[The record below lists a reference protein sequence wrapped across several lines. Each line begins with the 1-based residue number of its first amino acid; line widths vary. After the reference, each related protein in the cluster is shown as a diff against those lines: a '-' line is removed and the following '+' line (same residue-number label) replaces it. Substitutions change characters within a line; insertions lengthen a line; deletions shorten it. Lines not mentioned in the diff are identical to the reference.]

1 MAARV
6 MAVQTAISLV
16 GAAARG
22 LIPSICADASQ
33 YLSRKRIMIKQPLQA
48 LAGKAS
54 GKAAAVLRAA
64 AAQEAFRPNDE
75 LLAALDTGSDGLDE
89 QQIEARLHRDGP
101 NEVSHEKPPHWT
113 LQLLRAFKNPFI
125 IVLLVLAG
133 VELAT
138 DDSDLTGPIIIAVM
152 VGVSVLLSFSQ
163 EYRSSRAAEK
173 LKAMVRN
180 TATVTRR
187 ASDGHSEQ
195 VEVPVVEL
203 VAGDIVHLGA
213 GDMVPA
219 DLRLLTAK
227 DLFISQAILTG
238 ESLPVEKSAPARVP
252 APQQGQA
259 HTYDNPLELPTV
271 CYMGTNVVSGTASA
285 VVVAAGARSY
295 LGSLAHSMSG
305 QRVQTSFDRGVNSVS
320 WLLIRFMAVMVPV
333 VFLIQGFGKHNWLE
347 AFLFALSVAVG
358 LTPEMLPLIVTA
370 NLAKGALA
378 MSKRKVVV
386 KRLNAIQNFGAMDV
400 LCTDKTGTLTLDKI
414 VLERHLDLDGEESD
428 EALEYGY
435 LNSRFQTGLKNLMDK
450 AVLEHRNLESAA
462 MRYRVVDE
470 IPFDFQ
476 RRRMSV
482 VVTDGSGEHLLICK
496 GAVEEMLSTCAFAR
510 IGEVIEPMTDE
521 RRREIK
527 AMTHRLNE
535 DGLRVLV
542 VAMRREPEHEHP
554 YSVADESNLIAV
566 GCLAFLDPPK
576 DSAATAIRALNHHGV
591 EVKVITGDNEAV
603 TRKICREVG
612 LDVTHSVQG
621 REIEQLDD
629 AALDALVARVTVF
642 AKMSPLQKARVV
654 RSLQR
659 LGHTVGFLGDGIN
672 DAPALHDA
680 DVGISVDTATDIAK
694 ESADIIL
701 LEKNLMVLEE
711 GVIEGR
717 ITFGNIIKYIK
728 MTASSNFGNVF
739 SMLVAS
745 VFLPFLPLL
754 PLQILVLNL
763 LYDISQL
770 SIPFDRMDEDY
781 LRKPRKWDAGDIGRF
796 MVWIGPVSSIFD
808 ITTFVLL
815 WYMFGANSSAHQS
828 LFQSGWFI
836 ESLLTQTLIVHM
848 IRTRRIPF
856 LQSVAAAPVLA
867 LTTAIILIGLLVP
880 YTGIGAKIGMT
891 TLPPAFFGWI
901 ALTVLTYAVLTQ
913 LVKLVYM
920 RRYGRWL

>member
-1 MAARV
+1 MSKISNESAARV
-6 MAVQTAISLV
+6 AGN
-16 GAAARG
+16 GA
-22 LIPSICADASQ
+22 PKSVT
-33 YLSRKRIMIKQPLQA
+33 
-48 LAGKAS
+48 
-54 GKAAAVLRAA
+54 AAVAEHA
-64 AAQEAFRPNDE
+64 FSDAEA
-75 LLAALDTGSDGLDE
+75 LLATLESSSHGLDE
-89 QQIEARLHRDGP
+89 ENISERLHRDGP
-101 NEVSHEKPPHWT
+101 NEVSHEKPPHWS
-113 LQLLRAFKNPFI
+113 LQLLRACKNPFI
-125 IVLLVLAG
+125 IVLLVLAV
-133 VELAT
+133 VEIFASP
-138 DDSDLTGPIIIAVM
+138 DDLSGPIIIAVM
-152 VGVSVLLSFSQ
+152 VSVSVLLSFTQ
-163 EYRSSRAAEK
+163 EYRSSHAAEK

-180 TATVTRR
+180 TATVLRQ

-195 VEVPVVEL
+195 IEVPVVEL
-203 VAGDIVHLGA
+203 VVGDIVHLAA

-219 DLRLLTAK
+219 DLRLLSAK

-238 ESLPVEKSAPARVP
+238 ESLPVEKAAPSRAGGE
-252 APQQGQA
+252 ASTLAQA
-259 HTYDNPLELPTV
+259 NPLDLGTV
-271 CYMGTNVVSGTASA
+271 CYMGTNVISGTATA
-285 VVVAAGARSY
+285 VVVATGARTY
-295 LGSLAHSMSG
+295 LGSLAHSMAG

-333 VFLIQGFGKHNWLE
+333 VFLINGFDKHDWLE

-414 VLERHLDLDGEESD
+414 VLERHLDLDGEESN

-450 AVLEHRNLESAA
+450 AVLAHRDLEAA
-462 MRYRVVDE
+462 ATRYRVIDE

-482 VVTDGSGEHLLICK
+482 VVADGEGEHLLICK
-496 GAVEEMLSTCAFAR
+496 GAVEEMLSICSYANT
-510 IGEVIEPMTDE
+510 GGVIEPMTDE
-521 RRREIK
+521 RRHEIK

-542 VAMRREPEHEHP
+542 VAIRRQPSRDKA
-554 YSVADESNLIAV
+554 YSTADENDLIAV

-576 DSAATAIRALNHHGV
+576 DSAATAIRALHQHGV

-621 REIEQLDD
+621 KDIECLEDTE
-629 AALDALVARVTVF
+629 LDALVARVTVF
-642 AKMSPLQKARVV
+642 AKMSPMQKARVV

-711 GVIEGR
+711 GVLEGR
-717 ITFGNIIKYIK
+717 VTFGNIMKYIK
-728 MTASSNFGNVF
+728 MTASSNFGNVL
-739 SMLVAS
+739 SMLIAS
-745 VFLPFLPLL
+745 AFLPFLPML

-770 SIPFDRMDEDY
+770 SIPFDRMDEEY
-781 LRKPRKWDAGDIGRF
+781 LSKPRKWDAGDIGRF
-796 MVWIGPVSSIFD
+796 MVWIGPASSVFD
-808 ITTFVLL
+808 MTTFALL
-815 WYMFGANSSAHQS
+815 WYVFGANSPQHQS

-836 ESLLTQTLIVHM
+836 ESLLTQTLVVHM
-848 IRTRRIPF
+848 IRTRKIPF
-856 LQSVAAAPVLA
+856 LQSIAAAPVLG
-867 LTTAIILIGLLVP
+867 LTTAIIV
-880 YTGIGAKIGMT
+880 IGM
-891 TLPPAFFGWI
+891 LIPFSRLGSKLGMMEMPPVYFGWL
-901 ALTVLTYAVLTQ
+901 ALTVVAYCALTQ
-913 LVKLVYM
+913 LVKVIYI
-920 RRYGRWL
+920 RRFGSWL

>member
-1 MAARV
+1 
-6 MAVQTAISLV
+6 
-16 GAAARG
+16 
-22 LIPSICADASQ
+22 
-33 YLSRKRIMIKQPLQA
+33 MIKQSIQGA
-48 LAGKAS
+48 LP
-54 GKAAAVLRAA
+54 RAA
-64 AAQEAFRPNDE
+64 DKSASAPLHVAVAQEAFRDNDA
-75 LLAALDTGSDGLDE
+75 LLAGLDSTPAGLDE
-89 QQIEARLHRDGP
+89 EQIAERLGRDGI
-101 NEVSHEKPPHWT
+101 NEVSHEKPPHWSR
-113 LQLLRAFKNPFI
+113 QLLRAFKNPFI

-133 VELAT
+133 VQLFT
-138 DDSDLTGPIIIAVM
+138 DSSDLTGPAIIAVM
-152 VGVSVLLSFSQ
+152 VGISVLLSFTQ
-163 EYRSSRAAEK
+163 EYRSSKAAEK

-187 ASDGHSEQ
+187 ASDGHSERI
-195 VEVPVVEL
+195 EVPVGEL
-203 VAGDIVHLGA
+203 VAGDIVHLAA

-219 DLRLLTAK
+219 DLRLLHAK

-238 ESLPVEKSAPARVP
+238 ESLPVEKAAPGTHGAVD
-252 APQQGQA
+252 AGHA
-259 HTYDNPLELPTV
+259 NPLDLPTI
-271 CYMGTNVVSGTASA
+271 CYMGTNVVSGTAAA
-285 VVVAAGARSY
+285 VVVATGPRSY
-295 LGSLAHSMSG
+295 LGSLAHSIVG

-333 VFLIQGFGKHNWLE
+333 VFLINGFDKHDWLQ
-347 AFLFALSVAVG
+347 AFMFALSVAVG

-378 MSKRKVVV
+378 MSGRKVVV

-414 VLERHLDLDGEESD
+414 VLERHLDLHGEESD

-450 AVLEHRNLESAA
+450 AVLEHRDLEPAA
-462 MRYRVVDE
+462 AHYRIVDE

-482 VVTDGSGEHLLICK
+482 VLGNGDGHDLIVCK
-496 GAVEEMLSTCAFAR
+496 GAVEEMLSICAWAKTG
-510 IGEVIEPMTDE
+510 GEVVPMTDAQ
-521 RRREIK
+521 RDEIK
-527 AMTHRLNE
+527 EMTHGLNE

-542 VAMRREPEHEHP
+542 VAVKQQPPAGRP
-554 YSVADESNLIAV
+554 YGVADESGLTAV

-576 DSAATAIRALNHHGV
+576 DSAATAIAALHHHGV
-591 EVKVITGDNEAV
+591 QVKVITGDNEAV

-612 LDVTHSVQG
+612 LDVEHSAQG
-621 REIEQLDD
+621 RQIEPLDD
-629 AALDALVARVTVF
+629 AALDELVKRTTVF

-654 RSLQR
+654 KSLQR
-659 LGHTVGFLGDGIN
+659 QGHTVGFLGDGIN
-672 DAPALHDA
+672 DAPALREA

-728 MTASSNFGNVF
+728 MTASSNFGNMF
-739 SMLVAS
+739 SVLVAS
-745 VFLPFLPLL
+745 AFLPFLPML

-770 SIPFDRMDEDY
+770 SIPFDRMDDEY
-781 LRKPRKWDAGDIGRF
+781 LRKPRKWDASDIGRF

-808 ITTFVLL
+808 ITTFLLL
-815 WYMFGANSSAHQS
+815 WYVFGANSTAHQS
-828 LFQSGWFI
+828 FFQSGWFI

-856 LQSVAAAPVLA
+856 LQSSASAPVLA
-867 LTTAIILIGLLVP
+867 LTTAVILVGLFVP
-880 YTGIGAKIGMT
+880 FIGIGAKIGMVP
-891 TLPPAFFGWI
+891 LPTVFFGWV
-901 ALTVLTYAVLTQ
+901 ALTVLTYCVLTQ
-913 LVKLVYM
+913 LMKLIYI

>member
-1 MAARV
+1 MNKQSN
-6 MAVQTAISLV
+6 QTAAV
-16 GAAARG
+16 KAAGKGAAAVH
-22 LIPSICADASQ
+22 
-33 YLSRKRIMIKQPLQA
+33 
-48 LAGKAS
+48 
-54 GKAAAVLRAA
+54 AV
-64 AAQEAFRPNDE
+64 AAQEAFRANDE
-75 LLAALDTGSDGLDE
+75 LLAALETTPAGLDE
-89 QQIEARLHRDGP
+89 EQIEARLHRDGP
-101 NEVSHEKPPHWT
+101 NEVSHEKPPHWSR
-113 LQLLRAFKNPFI
+113 QLLRAFKNPFI
-125 IVLLVLAG
+125 IVLLVLA
-133 VELAT
+133 VVQIFAT
-138 DDSDLTGPIIIAVM
+138 PDDLSGPIIIAVM
-152 VGVSVLLSFSQ
+152 VTISVLLNFSQ
-163 EYRSSRAAEK
+163 EFRSSRAAEN

-180 TATVTRR
+180 TATVTRK

-195 VEVPVVEL
+195 IEVPVAEL

-213 GDMVPA
+213 GDMVPG
-219 DLRLLTAK
+219 DLRLLSAK

-238 ESLPVEKSAPARVP
+238 ESLPVEKSAPARVSTDGSGS
-252 APQQGQA
+252 Q
-259 HTYDNPLELPTV
+259 HYDNALDLPTV
-271 CYMGTNVVSGTASA
+271 CYMGTNVISGTATA
-285 VVVAAGARSY
+285 VVVATGARSY

-305 QRVQTSFDRGVNSVS
+305 QRVQTSFDRGVKSVS

-333 VFLIQGFGKHNWLE
+333 VFLINGLDKHDWTD

-370 NLAKGALA
+370 NLSKGALA
-378 MSKRKVVV
+378 MSRRKVVV

-428 EALEYGY
+428 EALEFGY

-450 AVLEHRNLESAA
+450 AVLEHRDLEAA
-462 MRYRVVDE
+462 ATRYRVVDE

-482 VVTDGSGEHLLICK
+482 VVAKEGGEHLLICK
-496 GAVEEMLSTCAFAR
+496 GAVEEMLSICTYAK
-510 IGEVIEPMTDE
+510 IGDVTEPMTDE
-521 RRREIK
+521 RRRDIK
-527 AMTHRLNE
+527 AMTHKLNE

-542 VAMRREPEHEHP
+542 VAVQREPSHDRP
-554 YSVADESNLIAV
+554 YSVADESGLIAV

-576 DSAATAIRALNHHGV
+576 DSAATAIRALHQHGV

-621 REIEQLDD
+621 KEIESLDD
-629 AALDALVARVTVF
+629 AALDALVPRVTVF

-728 MTASSNFGNVF
+728 MTASSNFGNVL
-739 SMLVAS
+739 SMLIAS
-745 VFLPFLPLL
+745 AFLPFLPLL

-781 LRKPRKWDAGDIGRF
+781 LRKPRKWDASDIGRF
-796 MVWIGPVSSIFD
+796 MVWVGPASSVFD
-808 ITTFVLL
+808 MTTFLLL
-815 WYMFGANSSAHQS
+815 WYVFRANSPAHES

-836 ESLLTQTLIVHM
+836 ESLLTQTLVVHM
-848 IRTRRIPF
+848 IRTRKIPF
-856 LQSVAAAPVLA
+856 LQSSAAAPVLG
-867 LTTAIILIGLLVP
+867 LTTAIIVIGMLLP
-880 YTGIGAKIGMT
+880 YTAIGAKIGMMEM
-891 TLPPAFFGWI
+891 PPVYFAWL
-901 ALTVLTYAVLTQ
+901 ALTVVAYCALTQ
-913 LVKLVYM
+913 LVKVIYT

>member
-1 MAARV
+1 MNKIFAPATVARMV
-6 MAVQTAISLV
+6 GKSASAPAPVLV
-16 GAAARG
+16 TR
-22 LIPSICADASQ
+22 
-33 YLSRKRIMIKQPLQA
+33 
-48 LAGKAS
+48 
-54 GKAAAVLRAA
+54 
-64 AAQEAFRPNDE
+64 EAFRPADE
-75 LLAALDTGSDGLDE
+75 LLAALDTTLGGLDAE
-89 QQIEARLHRDGP
+89 QIENRLHHDGP
-101 NEVSHEKPPHWT
+101 NEVSHEKPPHWSR
-113 LQLLRAFKNPFI
+113 QLLRAFKNPFI

-133 VELAT
+133 VQLAT
-138 DDSDLTGPIIIAVM
+138 DGGDLTGPIIIAVM
-152 VGVSVLLSFSQ
+152 VAISVLLSFSQ
-163 EYRSSRAAEK
+163 EYRSSRAAES

-187 ASDGHSEQ
+187 AEDGHSEQ
-195 VEVPVVEL
+195 IEVPVVEL

-219 DLRLLTAK
+219 DLRVLSAK

-238 ESLPVEKSAPARVP
+238 ESLPVEKSAPTSTSDGSDKRSS
-252 APQQGQA
+252 
-259 HTYDNPLELPTV
+259 PLDLSSI
-271 CYMGTNVVSGTASA
+271 CYMGTNVISGTASA
-285 VVVAAGARSY
+285 VVVATGARSY
-295 LGSLAHSMSG
+295 LGSLAHSMTG
-305 QRVQTSFDRGVNSVS
+305 RRVQTSFDRGVRSVS

-333 VFLIQGFGKHNWLE
+333 VFLIQGFGKHDWTE

-386 KRLNAIQNFGAMDV
+386 KQLNAIQNFGAMDV

-414 VLERHLDLDGEESD
+414 VLERHLDMDGEESE
-428 EALEYGY
+428 EALEFGY

-450 AVLEHRNLESAA
+450 AVLTHRDLESAA
-462 MRYRVVDE
+462 TRYQVIDE

-482 VVTDGSGEHLLICK
+482 VVARGDGEHLLICK
-496 GAVEEMLSTCAFAR
+496 GAVEEMLAICAFEKDGDAT
-510 IGEVIEPMTDE
+510 PPLTDV
-521 RRREIK
+521 RRAEIK

-542 VAMRREPEHEHP
+542 VAVRREPSHTRP
-554 YSVADESNLIAV
+554 YSVADENDLIAV

-576 DSAATAIRALNHHGV
+576 DSAATAIRALHGHGV
-591 EVKVITGDNEAV
+591 DVKVITGDNEAV

-621 REIEQLDD
+621 KDIESLDD

-642 AKMSPLQKARVV
+642 AKMSPLQKAQVV

-659 LGHTVGFLGDGIN
+659 QGHTVGFLGDGIN

-711 GVIEGR
+711 GVLEGR
-717 ITFGNIIKYIK
+717 ATFGNVIKYIK
-728 MTASSNFGNVF
+728 MTASSNFGNVL

-745 VFLPFLPLL
+745 LFLPFLPLL

-770 SIPFDRMDEDY
+770 SIPFDRMDDDY
-781 LRKPRKWDAGDIGRF
+781 LKRPQRWDAGDIGRF
-796 MVWIGPVSSIFD
+796 MVWVGPASSVFD
-808 ITTFVLL
+808 MTTFALL
-815 WYMFGANSSAHQS
+815 WYVFGANGVAHQS

-836 ESLLTQTLIVHM
+836 ESLLTQTLVVHM
-848 IRTRRIPF
+848 IRTRKIPF
-856 LQSVAAAPVLA
+856 LQSAAAAPVLG
-867 LTTAIILIGLLVP
+867 LTTAIIVIGILIP
-880 YTGIGAKIGMT
+880 YTAIGPQLGMMEM
-891 TLPPAFFGWI
+891 PPMYFAWL
-901 ALTVLTYAVLTQ
+901 AATVVGYCALTQ
-913 LVKLVYM
+913 LMKVVYI

>member
-1 MAARV
+1 MSKSFSRS
-6 MAVQTAISLV
+6 TA
-16 GAAARG
+16 
-22 LIPSICADASQ
+22 
-33 YLSRKRIMIKQPLQA
+33 
-48 LAGKAS
+48 
-54 GKAAAVLRAA
+54 KAAAPAPAHVL
-64 AAQEAFRPNDE
+64 AAQEAFRDNDA
-75 LLAALDTGSDGLDE
+75 LLAVLETSVHGLDE
-89 QQIEARLHRDGP
+89 ERITERLHRDGA
-101 NEVSHEKPPHWT
+101 NEVSHEKPPHWS

-125 IVLLVLAG
+125 VVLLVLA
-133 VELAT
+133 VVQLVT
-138 DDSDLTGPIIIAVM
+138 TPDDLSGPIIIAVM
-152 VGVSVLLSFSQ
+152 VGISVLLSFTQ

-180 TATVTRR
+180 TATVTRQ

-195 VEVPVVEL
+195 IEVPVGEL
-203 VAGDIVHLGA
+203 VVGDIVHLGA

-219 DLRLLTAK
+219 DLRLLAAK

-238 ESLPVEKSAPARVP
+238 ESLPVEKAAPSHA
-252 APQQGQA
+252 QA
-259 HTYDNPLELPTV
+259 TGAAGNPLDLPTV
-271 CYMGTNVVSGTASA
+271 CYMGTNVISGTASA
-285 VVVAAGARSY
+285 VVVATGTRSY
-295 LGSLAHSMSG
+295 LGSLAHSMTG

-320 WLLIRFMAVMVPV
+320 WLLIRFMAVMVPI
-333 VFLIQGFGKHNWLE
+333 VFLINGLDKHDWTE

-414 VLERHLDLDGEESD
+414 VLERHLDLYGEESD

-450 AVLEHRNLESAA
+450 AVLAHRDLEPTAA
-462 MRYRVVDE
+462 RYRVVDE

-482 VVTDGSGEHLLICK
+482 VVANGGSEHLLICK
-496 GAVEEMLSTCAFAR
+496 GAVEEMLAICAHAQV
-510 IGEVIEPMTDE
+510 GGTVEPMTDE
-521 RRREIK
+521 RRREIR

-542 VAMRREPEHEHP
+542 VAVRREPAAERAW
-554 YSVADESNLIAV
+554 SVADESGLTAV

-576 DSAATAIRALNHHGV
+576 DSAATAIGALHQHGV

-612 LDVTHSVQG
+612 LDVEHSAQG
-621 REIEQLDD
+621 KHIEPLGDD
-629 AALDALVARVTVF
+629 ELDALVKRTTVF

-654 RSLQR
+654 KSLQR
-659 LGHTVGFLGDGIN
+659 QGHTVGFLGDGIN

-711 GVIEGR
+711 GVLEGR

-728 MTASSNFGNVF
+728 MTASSNFGNMF
-739 SMLVAS
+739 SVLVAS
-745 VFLPFLPLL
+745 AFLPFLPML

-770 SIPFDRMDEDY
+770 SIPFDRMDDEY
-781 LRKPRKWDAGDIGRF
+781 LRKPRKWDASDIGRF

-808 ITTFVLL
+808 MTTFWLMWHV
-815 WYMFGANSSAHQS
+815 FGANSPAHQA

-856 LQSVAAAPVLA
+856 LQSAAAAPVLG
-867 LTTAIILIGLLVP
+867 LTTAIIAIGMLIP
-880 YTGIGAKIGMT
+880 YTGLGAKIGMLP
-891 TLPPAFFGWI
+891 LPPPYFAWV
-901 ALTVLTYAVLTQ
+901 AATVLTYCALTQ
-913 LVKLVYM
+913 LVKLVYI

>member
-1 MAARV
+1 MNKQSN
-6 MAVQTAISLV
+6 QTAAV
-16 GAAARG
+16 KAAGKGAAAVH
-22 LIPSICADASQ
+22 
-33 YLSRKRIMIKQPLQA
+33 
-48 LAGKAS
+48 
-54 GKAAAVLRAA
+54 AAV
-64 AAQEAFRPNDE
+64 AQEAFRANDE
-75 LLAALDTGSDGLDE
+75 LLAALDTTPAGLDE
-89 QQIEARLHRDGP
+89 EQIEARLHRDGP
-101 NEVSHEKPPHWT
+101 NEVSHEKPPHWSR
-113 LQLLRAFKNPFI
+113 QLLRAFKNPFI
-125 IVLLVLAG
+125 IVLLVLA
-133 VELAT
+133 VVQIFAT
-138 DDSDLTGPIIIAVM
+138 PDDLSGPIIIAVM
-152 VGVSVLLSFSQ
+152 VTISVLLNFSQ
-163 EYRSSRAAEK
+163 EFRSSRAAEN

-180 TATVTRR
+180 TATVTRK

-195 VEVPVVEL
+195 IEVPVAEL

-213 GDMVPA
+213 GDMVPG
-219 DLRLLTAK
+219 DLRLLSAK

-238 ESLPVEKSAPARVP
+238 ESLPVEKSAPARMSGDGGS
-252 APQQGQA
+252 PQ
-259 HTYDNPLELPTV
+259 HYDSALELPTV
-271 CYMGTNVVSGTASA
+271 CYMGTNVISGTAAA
-285 VVVAAGARSY
+285 VVVATGARSY

-305 QRVQTSFDRGVNSVS
+305 QRVQTSFDRGVKSVS

-333 VFLIQGFGKHNWLE
+333 VFLINGLDKHDWTE

-370 NLAKGALA
+370 NLSKGALA
-378 MSKRKVVV
+378 MSRRKVVV

-428 EALEYGY
+428 EALEFGY

-450 AVLEHRNLESAA
+450 AVLEHRDLESAA
-462 MRYRVVDE
+462 TRYRVIDE

-482 VVTDGSGEHLLICK
+482 VVARDDGEHLLICK
-496 GAVEEMLSTCAFAR
+496 GAVEEMLSICTFAKV
-510 IGEVIEPMTDE
+510 GDVTEPMTDE
-521 RRREIK
+521 RRRDIK
-527 AMTHRLNE
+527 AMTHKLNE

-542 VAMRREPEHEHP
+542 VAVQREPSHDRP
-554 YSVADESNLIAV
+554 YSVADESGLIAV

-576 DSAATAIRALNHHGV
+576 DSAATAIRALHQHGV

-621 REIEQLDD
+621 KEIEALDD
-629 AALDALVARVTVF
+629 AALDVLVTRVTVF

-711 GVIEGR
+711 GVLEGR
-717 ITFGNIIKYIK
+717 VTFGNIMKYIK
-728 MTASSNFGNVF
+728 MTASSNFGNVL
-739 SMLVAS
+739 SILIAS
-745 VFLPFLPLL
+745 AFLPFMPML

-770 SIPFDRMDEDY
+770 SIPFDRMDDEY

-796 MVWIGPVSSIFD
+796 MVWVGPASSVFD
-808 ITTFVLL
+808 MTTFLLL
-815 WYMFGANSSAHQS
+815 WYVFGANSSAHQS

-836 ESLLTQTLIVHM
+836 ESLLTQTLVVHM
-848 IRTRRIPF
+848 IRTRKIPF
-856 LQSVAAAPVLA
+856 LQSIAAAPVLA
-867 LTTAIILIGLLVP
+867 LTTAIIVIGMLLP
-880 YTGIGAKIGMT
+880 YTAVGAKIGMMEM
-891 TLPPAFFGWI
+891 PPVYFAWL
-901 ALTVLTYAVLTQ
+901 ALTVVAYCALTQ
-913 LVKLVYM
+913 LVKVIYT

>member
-1 MAARV
+1 MSKISNPSVGRMAGN
-6 MAVQTAISLV
+6 S
-16 GAAARG
+16 G
-22 LIPSICADASQ
+22 
-33 YLSRKRIMIKQPLQA
+33 SRSVP
-48 LAGKAS
+48 
-54 GKAAAVLRAA
+54 AAVV
-64 AAQEAFRPNDE
+64 QQAFRDTAS
-75 LLAALDTGSDGLDE
+75 LLAALDTAPHGLDE
-89 QQIEARLHRDGP
+89 GQISERLHRDGP
-101 NEVSHEKPPHWT
+101 NEVSREKPPHWS

-125 IVLLVLAG
+125 VVLLVLAG
-133 VELAT
+133 VQLFT
-138 DDSDLTGPIIIAVM
+138 DRGDLTGPIIIAVM
-152 VGVSVLLSFSQ
+152 VAISVLLSFTQ
-163 EYRSSRAAEK
+163 EYRSSRAAEQ

-195 VEVPVVEL
+195 IEVPVVEL

-219 DLRLLTAK
+219 DLRLLSAK

-252 APQQGQA
+252 PDAPG
-259 HTYDNPLELPTV
+259 HGNPLDLPTV
-271 CYMGTNVVSGTASA
+271 CYMGTNVVSGTATA
-285 VVVAAGARSY
+285 VVLATGAHSY
-295 LGSLAHSMSG
+295 LGSLAHSMTG
-305 QRVQTSFDRGVNSVS
+305 QRVQTSFDRGISSVS
-320 WLLIRFMAVMVPV
+320 WLLIRFMAVMVPI
-333 VFLIQGFGKHNWLE
+333 VFLINGLDKHDWTE

-370 NLAKGALA
+370 NLSRGALA
-378 MSKRKVVV
+378 MSRRKVVV

-414 VLERHLDLDGEESD
+414 VLERHLDLDGEESG

-450 AVLEHRNLESAA
+450 AVLAHRDLEAAA

-482 VVTDGSGEHLLICK
+482 VVADGAGEHLLICK
-496 GAVEEMLSTCAFAR
+496 GAVEEMLAICSHASSGG
-510 IGEVIEPMTDE
+510 IVEPMTDE
-521 RRREIK
+521 RRHQIK

-542 VAMRREPEHEHP
+542 VAVRREPARASA
-554 YSVADESNLIAV
+554 YGVADESGLIAV

-576 DSAATAIRALNHHGV
+576 DSAATAIRALHQHGV

-612 LDVTHSVQG
+612 LDVTDSVQG
-621 REIEQLDD
+621 RDIEILDD
-629 AALDALVARVTVF
+629 VALDALVARVTVF

-717 ITFGNIIKYIK
+717 VTFGNIMKYIK

-739 SMLVAS
+739 SVLVAS
-745 VFLPFLPLL
+745 AFLPFLPML
-754 PLQILVLNL
+754 PLQILVQNL

-770 SIPFDRMDEDY
+770 SIPFDRMDEEY

-808 ITTFVLL
+808 LTTFWLM
-815 WYMFGANSSAHQS
+815 WHYFGARSPAHQS

-836 ESLLTQTLIVHM
+836 EGLLSQTLIVHM
-848 IRTRRIPF
+848 IRTRKIPF
-856 LQSVAAAPVLA
+856 LQSVAAAPVLG
-867 LTTAIILIGLLVP
+867 LTLAIIVIGMLIPFSAL
-880 YTGIGAKIGMT
+880 GAKIGMAP
-891 TLPPAFFGWI
+891 LPLVYFAWL
-901 ALTVLTYAVLTQ
+901 ALTLVSYSVLTQ
-913 LVKLVYM
+913 LMKLIYM

>member
-1 MAARV
+1 MNKLFAPV
-6 MAVQTAISLV
+6 MATGKAVR
-16 GAAARG
+16 GALPAVTVRAA
-22 LIPSICADASQ
+22 Q
-33 YLSRKRIMIKQPLQA
+33 YALQA
-48 LAGKAS
+48 A
-54 GKAAAVLRAA
+54 
-64 AAQEAFRPNDE
+64 DE
-75 LLAALDTGSDGLDE
+75 LLAELDARDDGLDAG
-89 QQIEARLHRDGP
+89 QIESRLRRDGR
-101 NEVSHEKPPHWT
+101 NEVSHEKSPHWSR
-113 LQLLRAFKNPFI
+113 QLLRAFKNPFI
-125 IVLLVLAG
+125 VVLLILAG
-133 VELAT
+133 VQLAT
-138 DDSDLTGPIIIAVM
+138 DSGDLAGPIIIAVM
-152 VGVSVLLSFSQ
+152 VAISVLLSFSQ

-187 ASDGHSEQ
+187 AEDGHSEQ
-195 VEVPVVEL
+195 IEVPVIEL

-219 DLRLLTAK
+219 DLRLLGAK
-227 DLFISQAILTG
+227 DLFVSQAILTG
-238 ESLPVEKSAPARVP
+238 ESLPVEKSAALRVP
-252 APQQGQA
+252 LGADSRAG
-259 HTYDNPLELPTV
+259 PLDLASI

-285 VVVAAGARSY
+285 VVVVTGTRSY
-295 LGSLAHSMSG
+295 LGSLARSMTG
-305 QRVQTSFDRGVNSVS
+305 RRVQTSFDRGVRSVS

-333 VFLIQGFGKHNWLE
+333 VFLIQGFGKHDWAE

-378 MSKRKVVV
+378 MSRRKVVV
-386 KRLNAIQNFGAMDV
+386 KQLNAIQNFGAMDV

-414 VLERHLDLDGEESD
+414 VLERHLDMAGEESA
-428 EALEYGY
+428 EALEFGY

-450 AVLEHRNLESAA
+450 AVLTHRQLESVAA
-462 MRYRVVDE
+462 HYRVIDE
-470 IPFDFQ
+470 IPFDFR

-482 VVTDGSGEHLLICK
+482 VVTRGDGEHLLICK
-496 GAVEEMLSTCAFAR
+496 GAVEEMLTICAFEQAGAATVPLTDAR
-510 IGEVIEPMTDE
+510 RD
-521 RRREIK
+521 EIK

-542 VAMRREPEHEHP
+542 VAVRREPGHARP
-554 YSVADESNLIAV
+554 YSVADEHELVAV

-576 DSAATAIRALNHHGV
+576 DSAATAIRALHGHGV
-591 EVKVITGDNEAV
+591 EVKVLTGDNEVV

-612 LDVTHSVQG
+612 LDVAHSVQG
-621 REIEQLDD
+621 KDIEGLDD
-629 AALDALVARVTVF
+629 AALDALVARATVF

-659 LGHTVGFLGDGIN
+659 QGHTVGFLGDGIN

-711 GVIEGR
+711 GVLEGR
-717 ITFGNIIKYIK
+717 VIFGNIIKYIK
-728 MTASSNFGNVF
+728 LTASSNFGNVL

-745 VFLPFLPLL
+745 LFLPFLPLL

-770 SIPFDRMDEDY
+770 SIPFDRMDGDY
-781 LRKPRKWDAGDIGRF
+781 LLQPQRWDAGDIGRF
-796 MVWIGPVSSIFD
+796 MVWIGPASSVFD
-808 ITTFVLL
+808 LTTFALL
-815 WYMFGANSSAHQS
+815 WYVFDANQVAQQS

-836 ESLLTQTLIVHM
+836 ESLLTQTLVVHM

-867 LTTAIILIGLLVP
+867 LTSAIIVIGMLIP
-880 YTGIGAKIGMT
+880 YTTIGTKLGM
-891 TLPPAFFGWI
+891 LEMPPVYFAWL
-901 ALTVLTYAVLTQ
+901 AATVLGYCTLTQ
-913 LVKLVYM
+913 LVKTVYI